1 MPGVRPDSRA
11 MLPRL
16 KAPPL
21 HPNSSQTSL
30 HKETIMARI
39 AANVTEL
46 IGRTPLVRLN
56 RVAAGLPATVVA
68 KLESHNPL
76 ASVKDRIGLA
86 MIDDAE
92 KSGKIK
98 PGHTVLIEPTS
109 GNTGIALAFVAAVK
123 GYKIILTMPETMSL
137 ERRVLLKALGADL
150 VLTPGPNGMK
160 GAIAKANEILANT
173 PNGYILQQFDNPA
186 NPAIHF
192 ATTGPEIWEDTDG
205 KVDILISGV
214 GTGGTI
220 TGVARYIKP
229 KKPEFKAIAVE
240 PTDSAVL
247 SGGKPGP
254 HKIQGLGAGF
264 VPSILDTHLI
274 DEVVQVTNDESV
286 AMARRLPLEEGLF
299 VGISSGAAVVAAL
312 KVAAR
317 PENAG
322 KLIVTVI
329 PSFGERYLSSVL
341 FDSLRQEALALPTQ
355 PVTL

>member
-1 MPGVRPDSRA
+1 
-11 MLPRL
+11 
-16 KAPPL
+16 
-21 HPNSSQTSL
+21 
-30 HKETIMARI
+30 MARI

-68 KLESHNPL
+68 KLESQNP
-76 ASVKDRIGLA
+76 ASSVKDRIGFA
-86 MIDDAE
+86 MIDAAE
-92 KSGKIK
+92 KAGKIA
-98 PGHTVLIEPTS
+98 PGKTILIEPTS

-137 ERRVLLKALGADL
+137 ERRVTLLAYGAEI

-160 GAIAKANEILANT
+160 GAIAKANEILEKT

-186 NPAIHF
+186 NPAIHLK
-192 ATTGPEIWEDTDG
+192 TTGPEIWDDTDG
-205 KVDILISGV
+205 KVDILISGI
-214 GTGGTI
+214 GTGGTL
-220 TGVARYIKP
+220 TGVANYIKP
-229 KKPEFKAIAVE
+229 KKPTFKAIAVE
-240 PTDSAVL
+240 PTDSPVL

-264 VPSILDTHLI
+264 VPSVLDTKLI

-286 AMARRLPLEEGLF
+286 ETARRLAKEEGLF
-299 VGISSGAAVVAAL
+299 VGISSGAAVSAAL

-322 KLIVTVI
+322 KLIVVVL
-329 PSFGERYLSSVL
+329 PDFGERYLSSIL
-341 FDSLRQEALALPTQ
+341 FEPLRQQALALQAEPIAV
-355 PVTL
+355 PA